1 MPIAIASSSDSNFS
15 SDFSS
20 DSSEDS
26 LRSSDSDA
34 IYTDDEGSDSD
45 DDFGQE
51 DGSDPLKLAT
61 EGFRL
66 VHMRKF
72 GKLVHNTIPCA
83 QCREQRRADLEAV
96 IRGTKRPTKT
106 NLREA
111 ADALFN
117 TPTMQIVGEKHN
129 GLASAITFACP
140 ECACERT
147 FKTSP
152 SFVPYKFS
160 GVLND
165 VPLKAA
171 DADDGIV
178 YDGDS
183 EDSGA
188 SGGGNGSDDDDSDA
202 EDNDAGGGV
211 NGSDDDG
218 GGDGGWAK
226 RRSRRGR
233 AMPLRSPQCHRKYS
247 ARIGAANLIWQHRR
261 QRWPST
267 RMTARGR
274 GDPMRKRGCP

>member
-202 EDNDAGGGV
+202 EDNDAGEPI
-211 NGSDDDG
+211 
-218 GGDGGWAK
+218 WPHAK
-226 RRSRRGR
+226 ESAECGEEAGQSEGQGEEEQCRCARRSATESTLQESVRQILFGNIEG
-233 AMPLRSPQCHRKYS
+233 SVGQ
-247 ARIGAANLIWQHRR
+247 ARE
-261 QRWPST
+261 
-267 RMTARGR
+267 
-274 GDPMRKRGCP
+274 